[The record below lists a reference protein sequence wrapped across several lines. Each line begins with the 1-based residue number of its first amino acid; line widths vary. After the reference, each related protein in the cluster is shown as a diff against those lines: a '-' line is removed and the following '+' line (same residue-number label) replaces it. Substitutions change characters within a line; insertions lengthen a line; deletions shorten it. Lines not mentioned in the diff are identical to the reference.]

1 MATVLVGI
9 KSGKSKK
16 GNDYTMIHIVQ
27 DFSEIDKANGAHGS
41 SVDTV
46 FLPDVL
52 AKQISPSDI
61 GKKIELGYTII
72 GGRASLCSLNVLS
85 AK

>member
-27 DFSEIDKANGAHGS
+27 DYSEVDKANGAHGS

-61 GKKIELGYTII
+61 GKKIELGYSVIS
-72 GGRASLCSLNVLS
+72 GRASICKIEVLG
-85 AK
+85 K

>member
-27 DFSEIDKANGAHGS
+27 DYSDVDKANGACGS
-41 SVDTV
+41 SVETV

-52 AKQISPSDI
+52 ARQISPSDI
-61 GKKIELGYTII
+61 GKKINIGYSVFA
-72 GGRASLCSLNVLS
+72 GRASVASIEVLN
-85 AK
+85 K

>member
-16 GNDYTMIHIVQ
+16 GNDYTMIHIMQ
-27 DFSEIDKANGAHGS
+27 DYTDIDKANGACGC

-46 FLPDVL
+46 FLPDALVG
-52 AKQISPSDI
+52 QISPKDV
-61 GKKIELGYTII
+61 GKKINLGYSVY
-72 GGRASLCSLNVLS
+72 GGRASICSIDVLE
-85 AK
+85 K